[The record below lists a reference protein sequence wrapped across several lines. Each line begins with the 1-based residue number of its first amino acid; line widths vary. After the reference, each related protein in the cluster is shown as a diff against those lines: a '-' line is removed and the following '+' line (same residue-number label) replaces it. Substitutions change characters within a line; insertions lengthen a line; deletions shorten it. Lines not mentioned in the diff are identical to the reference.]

1 VSSAGPPDTIAAAR
15 AALGAGTTTA
25 RALVEA
31 SLDAIDAGNAR
42 VNAFITVDA
51 AGARAAADAV
61 DAERAR
67 GLDRGPLHG
76 IPYSLKDLVDVAG
89 VVTTAGSRVLEDRV
103 PAADAAIVTRL
114 GAAGAICIG
123 RTNLHEF
130 AMGTTSE
137 DSAFGP
143 VRHPLDPSRSPGGS
157 SGGSAAAVASG
168 MGLASIG
175 TDTGGSVRIPAAVCG
190 IVGLKP
196 TYGEVPAEG
205 VVPLSAS
212 LDHVGPLAR
221 TVQDCAWMFAVLAGL
236 APRVVEPRD
245 PRGLTL
251 VRPGGYFDALVE
263 TPVRTAVDRA
273 IARLVAAGVAV
284 TPGTIAGTGAIP
296 AAYLPLVVAE
306 AADWHAPYLDA
317 RADRYTPPVLDR
329 IRLGRTTLATD
340 YLAARRMQGVLAGH
354 VDAALAGAD
363 ALVLPCVPLVAPPVG
378 ATDVR
383 LDPSSGA
390 TLPIRSAMLRLTQLF
405 NLTGHPAI
413 SIPVPVDGLPV
424 GLQIVGK
431 WHADATV
438 LRAAACFEAAQPW
451 AQVRPPLD

>member
-1 VSSAGPPDTIAAAR
+1 VSSAAAPDTIAAAR
-15 AALGAGTTTA
+15 TALDAGTTTS
-25 RALVEA
+25 RALVET
-31 SLDAIDAGNAR
+31 SLAGIDAGNGR
-42 VNAFITVDA
+42 INAFITVDA
-51 AGARAAADAV
+51 AGARAAADVA

-67 GLDRGPLHG
+67 GVDRGPLHG

-89 VVTTAGSRVLEDRV
+89 VVTTAGSHVLDDRV
-103 PAADAAIVTRL
+103 PATDATIVTRL
-114 GAAGAICIG
+114 REAGAICIG

-143 VRHPLDPSRSPGGS
+143 VHHPLDPSRSAGGS
-157 SGGSAAAVASG
+157 SGGSAAAVATG

-190 IVGLKP
+190 VVGLKP
-196 TYGEVPAEG
+196 TYGEVPADG
-205 VVPLSAS
+205 VVPLSTS

-221 TVQDCAWMFAVLAGL
+221 TVQDCAWTFAVLAGL
-236 APRVVEPRD
+236 APRTLEARPPD
-245 PRGLTL
+245 GLTL
-251 VRPGGYFDALVE
+251 VQPDGYFDALVE

-273 IARLVAAGVAV
+273 IARLRAVGVTV
-284 TPGTIAGTGAIP
+284 TPGTIAGTEAITT
-296 AAYLPLVVAE
+296 AYLPLVVAE

-340 YLAARRMQGVLAGH
+340 YLAARRMQGVLTAH
-354 VDAALAGAD
+354 VDAAFSGAD
-363 ALVLPCVPLVAPPVG
+363 ALVLPAVPLVAPPLG
-378 ATDVR
+378 AIDVR
-383 LDPSSGA
+383 LDASSDA

-424 GLQIVGK
+424 GLQLVGRRGRTMDLL
-431 WHADATV
+431 AV
-438 LRAAACFEAAQPW
+438 AAACERVLAS
-451 AQVRPPLD
+451 

>member
-1 VSSAGPPDTIAAAR
+1 MSSTTTLDTIAAAGASLR
-15 AALGAGTTTA
+15 AGTTTA
-25 RALVEA
+25 RELVEA
-31 SLDAIDAGNAR
+31 GLAAIDAGNAR

-51 AGARAAADAV
+51 DGARAAADAA
-61 DAERAR
+61 DAERTR
-67 GLDRGPLHG
+67 GIDRGPLHG

-89 VVTTAGSRVLEDRV
+89 VVTTAGSRVLDDRV
-103 PAADAAIVTRL
+103 PTTDAVIVTRL
-114 GAAGAICIG
+114 REAGAICLG

-143 VRHPLDPSRSPGGS
+143 VHHPVDPSRSAGGS
-157 SGGSAAAVASG
+157 SGGSAAAVATG

-190 IVGLKP
+190 MVGLKP
-196 TYGEVPAEG
+196 TYGEIPTDG
-205 VVPLSAS
+205 VVPLSTS
-212 LDHVGPLAR
+212 LDHVGPIAR
-221 TVQDCAWMFAVLAGL
+221 TVQDCAWMFAILAAV
-236 APRVVEPRD
+236 APRTIELRD
-245 PRGLTL
+245 PRALTL

-263 TPVRTAVDRA
+263 TPVRHAVDRA
-273 IARLVAAGVAV
+273 IARLQAAGVV
-284 TPGTIAGTGAIP
+284 VKPGTIAGTDAITK
-296 AAYLPLVVAE
+296 AYLPLVVAE
-306 AADWHAPYLDA
+306 AADWHAPYLET

-329 IRLGRTTLATD
+329 IRLGKTTLAVD
-340 YLAARRMQGVLAGH
+340 YLAARRMQGVLAGY

-363 ALVLPCVPLVAPPVG
+363 ALVLPAVPIVAPPLG

-383 LDPSSGA
+383 LDPSSDT

-424 GLQIVGK
+424 GLQIVGRRGRTTDLL
-431 WHADATV
+431 AV
-438 LRAAACFEAAQPW
+438 AAACERALAS
-451 AQVRPPLD
+451 

>member
-1 VSSAGPPDTIAAAR
+1 VSNAAAPATIAAAR
-15 AALGAGTTTA
+15 AALDAGTTTA

-31 SLDAIDAGNAR
+31 SLAAIDAANGR
-42 VNAFITVDA
+42 INAFITVDA
-51 AGARAAADAV
+51 AGARAAADGV

-67 GLDRGPLHG
+67 GIDRGPLHG

-89 VVTTAGSRVLEDRV
+89 VVTTAGSRVLDDRV
-103 PAADAAIVTRL
+103 PTADAVIVTRL
-114 GAAGAICIG
+114 REAGAICVG

-157 SGGSAAAVASG
+157 SGGSAAAVATG
-168 MGLASIG
+168 MGLASVG

-190 IVGLKP
+190 VVGLKP
-196 TYGEVPAEG
+196 TYGEVPADG
-205 VVPLSAS
+205 IVPLSTS

-236 APRVVEPRD
+236 APPTIEARD
-245 PRGLTL
+245 ARGLTL
-251 VRPGGYFDALVE
+251 VQPGGYFDALVE
-263 TPVRTAVDRA
+263 APVRAAVDRA
-273 IARLVAAGVAV
+273 IARLRAAGAVV
-284 TPGTIAGTGAIP
+284 TPGTIAGTDAIA

-306 AADWHAPYLDA
+306 AADWHRPYLDS

-340 YLAARRMQGVLAGH
+340 YLAACRMQGVLAAQ
-354 VDAALAGAD
+354 VDAALGDAD
-363 ALVLPCVPLVAPPVG
+363 ALVLPAVPLVAPPLG

-383 LDPSSGA
+383 LDPSGDA

-424 GLQIVGK
+424 GLQLVGRRGRTPGLL
-431 WHADATV
+431 AV
-438 LRAAACFEAAQPW
+438 AAACERALAS
-451 AQVRPPLD
+451 

>member
-1 VSSAGPPDTIAAAR
+1 VSSTAAPDTIAAAR
-15 AALGAGTTTA
+15 VTLAAGTTTA

-31 SLDAIDAGNAR
+31 SLAAIDAGNAR
-42 VNAFITVDA
+42 LNAFITVDA

-67 GLDRGPLHG
+67 GIDRGPLHG

-89 VVTTAGSRVLEDRV
+89 VKTTAGSRVLDDRV
-103 PAADAAIVTRL
+103 PTADATIVTRL
-114 GAAGAICIG
+114 AEAGAICIG

-143 VRHPLDPSRSPGGS
+143 VHHPLDPSRSAGGS
-157 SGGSAAAVASG
+157 SGGSAAAVATG

-190 IVGLKP
+190 VVGLKP
-196 TYGEVPAEG
+196 TYGEVPSEG
-205 VVPLSAS
+205 VVPLSTS
-212 LDHVGPLAR
+212 LDHVGPLTR
-221 TVQDCAWMFAVLAGL
+221 TVQDAAWMFAVLAGL
-236 APRVVEPRD
+236 APRTVESRD

-263 TPVRTAVDRA
+263 APVRAAVDRA
-273 IARLVAAGVAV
+273 LATLEAAGATV
-284 TPGTIAGTGAIP
+284 TPGTIAGTEAIP

-306 AADWHAPYLDA
+306 AADWHASYLDT

-329 IRLGRTTLATD
+329 ILLGRKTLAVD
-340 YLAARRMQGVLAGH
+340 YLAARRMQGLLAAH

-363 ALVLPCVPLVAPPVG
+363 ALVLPAVPLVAPPLG
-378 ATDVR
+378 ALDVR
-383 LDPSSGA
+383 LGPSADA

-413 SIPVPVDGLPV
+413 SIPVPVDDWPV
-424 GLQIVGK
+424 GLQLVDRRGRTMDLL
-431 WHADATV
+431 AV
-438 LRAAACFEAAQPW
+438 AAACERALAS
-451 AQVRPPLD
+451 